1 MGGNDSARMGR
12 QSLAEFVGG
21 FAARGNEIAYVQRQG
36 YRRVQWSYAQIGE
49 AAARF
54 ARELEERGIGVG
66 DRVFLW
72 GPNCAEWV
80 VVFAGC
86 LLRGAV
92 AVPMDFTASPE
103 FAARV
108 ASQVQA
114 RCAVISTE
122 RELPAGGT
130 MAVLALEK
138 LPALLERHSGGAY
151 DSPPLTRES
160 IAEIIFTSGTTSEP
174 KGVAISHGNIL
185 ANLEPLEIQIAKYHR
200 YERYFH
206 PLRFLNVVP
215 LSHVFGQF
223 MGVFVPS
230 SISATTVFSDSLN
243 PAEILRSIHDER
255 VSVLIAVPR
264 VIETLAAKIERDI
277 DAAGRIEEFRH
288 EYAEA
293 VKERFI
299 WHMWRFRKI
308 HRRFGWKFWAFISG
322 GAALPAETEEF
333 WNRLGFAVIQGYGLT
348 ETTSLV
354 SVNHPFKIG
363 RGSIG
368 QILDGREVKLD
379 KNGEILVRGKS
390 VAAGYW
396 DKNGM
401 HALADADG
409 GWYHTGDLGA
419 IDTQGRLFFKGRS
432 KDMIVT
438 PAGMKVYPLDLEAAL
453 RHQPEVADCLVF
465 GLETGGNAEP
475 FAVLLLRDSAADAG
489 AIVERANQSL
499 AEFQRMRRWW
509 VWPENDFPRTG
520 TGKPQAAVI
529 RRAAGAALQGNG
541 QPKTG
546 QDAQTILSEL
556 VGRARSASAA
566 VGAAPESARPDGT
579 EANTLGLDSLGRVE
593 LLGALEDRY
602 QVELDQT
609 KFAEARTVADLQ
621 KLIGE
626 AKPQPAREKPQFVF
640 SRWPQRWPITWI
652 RAAIYYIL
660 TWPASML
667 MAHPYVYGRKNLRG
681 LRGPLIIIANHQMDY
696 DVGFV
701 MAALTPRLRYRL
713 AVAMW
718 GERLVKQRHPPKEW
732 FFFRRWLWQIGYYLM
747 YALFNVFPLPKAA
760 VFRDSFRF
768 AADVAARGYSI
779 LIFPEGDETPDGMI
793 WPFRPGVGIL
803 VNDLRLPVLPMRIEG
818 TYEIRKRGTRW
829 NPWGSV
835 QVYVGKPM
843 EFPQGGEP
851 HEIAKKLEDAVIAL
865 GSGGKDNR
873 RNKNG

>member
-1 MGGNDSARMGR
+1 MAR

-21 FAARGNEIAYVQRQG
+21 FAARGNEIAYVERQG
-36 YRRVQWSYAQIGE
+36 YRRVQWTYAQIGQI
-49 AAARF
+49 AARF
-54 ARELEERGIGVG
+54 ARELEERGIGAG

-80 VVFAGC
+80 AAFAGC

-92 AVPMDFTASPE
+92 AVPMDFTAAPE

-108 ASQVQA
+108 ARQVEA
-114 RCAVISTE
+114 RCAVISTQRALAASE
-122 RELPAGGT
+122 AMEVLPLESLPARV
-130 MAVLALEK
+130 A
-138 LPALLERHSGGAY
+138 RHSGEAY
-151 DSPPLTRES
+151 PSPPLNRES
-160 IAEIIFTSGTTSEP
+160 IAEILFTSGTTSEP

-185 ANLEPLEIQIAKYHR
+185 ANLEPLEIQIAKYR
-200 YERYFH
+200 KYERYFH

-243 PAEILRSIHDER
+243 PAEILRTIHDER
-255 VSVLIAVPR
+255 VSVLVGVPR
-264 VIETLAAKIERDI
+264 VIETLAAKIQRDVE
-277 DAAGRIEEFRH
+277 AAGKIEKFRRN
-288 EYAEA
+288 YAEA
-293 VKERFI
+293 DKERFI

-308 HRRFGWKFWAFISG
+308 HRRFGWKFWAFVCG
-322 GAALPAETEEF
+322 GAALPADTEEF

-379 KNGEILVRGKS
+379 EKGEILVRGKS

-396 DKNGM
+396 DKAGM
-401 HALADADG
+401 HPLADAEG

-419 IDTQGRLFFKGRS
+419 IDDAGHLYFKGRS
-432 KDMIVT
+432 KDVIVT
-438 PAGMKVYPLDLEAAL
+438 PAGMNVYPADLEAAL

-465 GLETGGNAEP
+465 GLEDGGNAEP
-475 FAVLLLRDSAADAG
+475 LAVLLLRNPGADAS

-499 AEFQRMRRWW
+499 AEFQRIRRWW

-520 TGKPQAAVI
+520 TGKPQAANI
-529 RRAAGAALQGNG
+529 RRVVEAAMHGNG
-541 QPKTG
+541 QPKSG
-546 QDAQTILSEL
+546 QDTQTILSEL
-556 VGRARSASAA
+556 VGRVHAASAA
-566 VGAAPESARPDGT
+566 APEAVRQDGT
-579 EANTLGLDSLGRVE
+579 NGDANPLGLDSLGRVE

-609 KFAEARTVADLQ
+609 KFNEARTVADLE
-621 KLIGE
+621 KLISE
-626 AKPQPAREKPQFVF
+626 AKPPVPGEKPQFVF
-640 SRWPQRWPITWI
+640 WRWPQRWPITWI
-652 RAAIYYIL
+652 RAAIYYML
-660 TWPASML
+660 TWPASQL
-667 MAHPYVYGRKNLRG
+667 MAHPYIYGRKNLRG
-681 LRGPLIIIANHQMDY
+681 VRGPLIIIANHQMDY

-701 MAALTPRLRYRL
+701 QAALTPRLRYRL

-732 FFFRRWLWQIGYYLM
+732 FFFVRWLWQIGYYLM
-747 YALFNVFPLPKAA
+747 YALFNVFPLPKSAL
-760 VFRDSFRF
+760 FRDTFRF
-768 AADVAARGYSI
+768 AADLAARGYSI

-803 VNDLRLPVLPMRIEG
+803 VNDLRVPVLPMRIEG

-835 QVYVGKPM
+835 RVYVGKPI
-843 EFPQGGEP
+843 EFPDGGEP
-851 HEIAKKLEDAVIAL
+851 HEIAKKLEEAVIAL
-865 GSGGKDNR
+865 GSGGRDNR
-873 RNKNG
+873 FNESR

>member
-1 MGGNDSARMGR
+1 MPR

-21 FAARGNEIAYVQRQG
+21 FAARGSEIAYVQRDG
-36 YRRVQWSYAQIGE
+36 YRRVRWTYAQLGE
-49 AAARF
+49 TAARF
-54 ARELEERGIGVG
+54 ARELEERGIGAG

-72 GPNCAEWV
+72 GPNSAEWV
-80 VVFAGC
+80 AAFCGC

-92 AVPMDFTASPE
+92 AVPMDFAAAPD
-103 FAARV
+103 FAERV

-114 RCAVISTE
+114 RCAVISGE
-122 RELPAGGT
+122 RALPASAA
-130 MAVLALEK
+130 MPVLQMETLAARLQ
-138 LPALLERHSGGAY
+138 RHSGRAY
-151 DSPPLTRES
+151 PSPPLDRAA
-160 IAEIIFTSGTTSEP
+160 IAEILFTSGTTSEP

-185 ANLEPLEIQIAKYHR
+185 ANLEPLEIQIQKYKK

-230 SISATTVFSDSLN
+230 SISATVVFGDSLN
-243 PAEILRSIHDER
+243 PAEILRTIHDER
-255 VSVLIAVPR
+255 VSLLVAVPR
-264 VIETLAAKIERDI
+264 VIESLAAKIERDVE
-277 DAAGRIEEFRH
+277 ATGEIEKFRR

-293 VKERFI
+293 VKERFV

-308 HRRFGWKFWAFISG
+308 HRRFGWKFWAFLSG

-368 QILDGREVKLD
+368 KILDGREVKLD
-379 KNGEILVRGKS
+379 ASGEILVRGKS

-396 DKNGM
+396 DSAGL
-401 HALADADG
+401 HPLAEGDE
-409 GWYHTGDLGA
+409 GWYRTGDLGTM
-419 IDTQGRLFFKGRS
+419 DSEGSLYFRGRS
-432 KDMIVT
+432 KDVIVT
-438 PAGMKVYPLDLEAAL
+438 PAGMNVYPADLEAAL
-453 RHQPEVADCLVF
+453 RRDPQVADCLVF
-465 GLETGGNAEP
+465 GLDEGKNAEP
-475 FAVLLLRDSAADAG
+475 FAVLLLRDSSADAA

-520 TGKPQAAVI
+520 TGKPQAATI
-529 RRAAGAALQGNG
+529 RRAAEAALAGAVQTPGGQETQAILNKIVGQARGAGAAAA
-541 QPKTG
+541 P
-546 QDAQTILSEL
+546 D
-556 VGRARSASAA
+556 SAA
-566 VGAAPESARPDGT
+566 TDALS
-579 EANTLGLDSLGRVE
+579 LDSLERVE
-593 LLGALEDRY
+593 LIGALEDRY

-621 KLIGE
+621 KLVGE
-626 AKPQPAREKPQFVF
+626 AKPGERPQFEF
-640 SRWPQRWPITWI
+640 PQWPQRWPITWI
-652 RAAIYYIL
+652 RAAVYYML
-660 TWPASML
+660 TWPATHL
-667 MAHPYVYGRKNLRG
+667 MAHPRVYGRANLRG
-681 LRGPLIIIANHQMDY
+681 VRGPLLIVANHQMDY

-701 MAALTPRLRYRL
+701 LAALTPRLRYRM

-747 YALFNVFPLPKAA
+747 YALFNVFPLPKSAL
-760 VFRDSFRF
+760 FRDSFRF
-768 AADVAARGYSI
+768 AASLAERGYSI
-779 LIFPEGDETPDGMI
+779 LIFPEGDETPDGTMKA
-793 WPFRPGVGIL
+793 FRPGIGLL

-818 TYEIRKRGTRW
+818 LYAIRMAGTRW
-829 NPWGSV
+829 NRPGRV

-843 EFPQGGEP
+843 EFPEVGEP
-851 HEIAKKLEDAVIAL
+851 HEIAKKIEEAVAAL
-865 GSGGKDNR
+865 GPGDNR
-873 RNKNG
+873 GAGPAK